1 MTVRRDVSLTVA
13 VLCGLLGAHPCAAA
27 EAVPERQA
35 LFGHLHVHTP
45 LSCDAY
51 IFGVRATRDGLPAT
65 IQERA
70 WSPPICTGPA
80 R

>member
-13 VLCGLLGAHPCAAA
+13 VLCELLGAYLCRAA

-35 LFGHLHVHTP
+35 LFGDLHVRTQ
-45 LSCDAY
+45 LSFAY
-51 IFGVRATRDGLPAT
+51 IFGVRATPDGLPAT

-70 WSPPICTGPA
+70 WSSPIWNGPA
-80 R
+80 H